1 MTFPAGQYTHGGN
14 DMPDVHTSSNRAA
27 FLGTI
32 AFSELGAL
40 CELPQADRGYRIIV
54 GSTTQRPILLGS
66 YARHP
71 CVAVATRY
79 GWSDA
84 AGRYQIMAAIDG
96 LIRTDTWDW
105 CSRAAGV
112 DDFSPAAQDVVAIEL
127 IRRRGALDD
136 VDAGRFDAAATKCAA
151 EWASLPGAGYGQHE
165 NALAVLRSKYVGLGG
180 ELA

>member
-1 MTFPAGQYTHGGN
+1 M
-14 DMPDVHTSSNRAA
+14 SESNRVA

-40 CELPQADRGYRIIV
+40 CDLPQADRGYRVIV
-54 GSTTQRPILLGS
+54 GSTTQRPILVGD

-71 CVAVATRY
+71 RVAVGTRY
-79 GWSDA
+79 GFSDA

-105 CSRAAGV
+105 ASHAAGV
-112 DDFSPAAQDVVAIEL
+112 TDFSPAAQDRVALEL

-136 VDAGRFDAAATKCAA
+136 VDAGRFDAAAAKCAA

-165 NALAVLRSKYVGLGG
+165 NALLALRTKFVALGG
-180 ELA
+180 VLA